1 LRQTVT
7 RTDVVA
13 PTGYERL
20 TIGDTI
26 LVARTVAVAG
36 VRTALSTA
44 SSLHTWAASEPGA
57 TAFQGRATAWGVR
70 LPGSALDVVVRH
82 AWHGGVLAAVRGDRY
97 VWPGRAPWELA
108 VSLRLQEVGVPTPD
122 VVAYALYPAG
132 RGFCRCDVVTQRLP
146 DGADLP
152 VAWQAGKAEERAALL
167 VAVGALLRD
176 LRAAGAQHADLNA
189 KNLYVSRDAGQ
200 WQAWVLDVDRVRFRR
215 ANDPAV
221 GLQNL
226 ARLDR
231 SLRKRRERNALE
243 ISDAELSRLAELV
256 EAGV

>member
-1 LRQTVT
+1 MT

-20 TIGDTI
+20 TIGDAI
-26 LVARTVAVAG
+26 VVARSVAVVG
-36 VRTALSTA
+36 VRTVLSTA
-44 SSLHTWAASEPGA
+44 SSLHAWAALEPSA

-70 LPGSALDVVVRH
+70 LPGSTLDVVVRH

-97 VWPGRAPWELA
+97 VWPGRAPWELE
-108 VSLRLQEVGVPTPD
+108 VSLRLQEAGVPTPD

-132 RGFCRCDVVTQRLP
+132 RGFCRCDVMTLRLP
-146 DGADLP
+146 EGADFP
-152 VAWQAGKAEERAALL
+152 VAWQAGKAEERTALL
-167 VAVGALLRD
+167 VAVSVLLRD

-189 KNLYVSRDAGQ
+189 KNLYVSRCAGQ
-200 WQAWVLDVDRVRFRR
+200 WRAWVLDVDRVRLKR

-221 GLQNL
+221 GAENL

-231 SLRKRRERNALE
+231 SLRKHRERNALA
-243 ISDAELSRLAELV
+243 ISDVQLSRLAELV
-256 EAGV
+256 EAGA

>member
-1 LRQTVT
+1 VT

-20 TIGDTI
+20 TIGDAI
-26 LVARTVAVAG
+26 VVARTVAVAG

-57 TAFQGRATAWGVR
+57 TAFQGRAWGVR

-200 WQAWVLDVDRVRFRR
+200 WHAWVLDVDRVRFRR

>member
-1 LRQTVT
+1 MT

-20 TIGDTI
+20 TIGDAI
-26 LVARTVAVAG
+26 VVARSLAVAG

-44 SSLHTWAASEPGA
+44 SSLHTWAALEPGA

-97 VWPGRAPWELA
+97 VWPGRAPWELE
-108 VSLRLQEVGVPTPD
+108 VSLRLQEAGVPTPD
-122 VVAYALYPAG
+122 VMAYALYPAG
-132 RGFCRCDVVTQRLP
+132 RGFCRCDVMTQRLP
-146 DGADLP
+146 EGADFP

-167 VAVGALLRD
+167 VAVSVLLND
-176 LRAAGAQHADLNA
+176 LWTAGAQHADLNA
-189 KNLYVSRDAGQ
+189 KNLYVSRGAGQ
-200 WQAWVLDVDRVRFRR
+200 WRAWVLDVDRVRFKR

-221 GLQNL
+221 GAQNL

-231 SLRKRRERNALE
+231 SLRKHRERNALE
-243 ISDAELSRLAELV
+243 ISDVELSRLAELV
-256 EAGV
+256 EAGA

>member
-1 LRQTVT
+1 MTG
-7 RTDVVA
+7 TDVVA

-20 TIGDTI
+20 TIGDAI
-26 LVARTVAVAG
+26 VVARTVAIEG

-57 TAFQGRATAWGVR
+57 TAFHGRATAWGVR
-70 LPGSALDVVVRH
+70 LPGSTLDVVVRH
-82 AWHGGVLAAVRGDRY
+82 ARHGGVLAAVRGDKY

-132 RGFCRCDVVTQRLP
+132 RGFCRCDVVTRRLP

-167 VAVGALLRD
+167 VAVGVLLRD
-176 LRAAGAQHADLNA
+176 LRAAGAQHVDLNA
-189 KNLYVSRDAGQ
+189 KNLYVSREAGQ
-200 WQAWVLDVDRVRFRR
+200 WHAWVLDVDRVRFRR
-215 ANDPAV
+215 ANDPSV
-221 GLQNL
+221 GARNL

-231 SLRKRRERNALE
+231 SLRKRRERDALE
-243 ISDAELSRLAELV
+243 ISDAELARLAELV
-256 EAGV
+256 EAGA